1 MIFLI
6 AVVIGILL
14 GVAMGGRISS
24 LPSLRLRGIW
34 LVLLALIAQFVIFVP
49 VFSERPLLTTGAA
62 VFHIASYVLILGF
75 LVWNRRVRPLIA
87 LGLGAVCNFLAIAAN
102 GGLMPASATAL
113 RSAGLGR
120 AADRLLA
127 DGSLGNVVLMGET
140 TRFDALRKRRHRRV
154 TGQPIDLLVL
164 RVHRQDVPFESAPF
178 QVAQNLAGDRTRPR
192 TRADDGDRP
201 RYDERP
207 QFSRHGTSSPTRSTR

>member
-140 TRFDALRKRRHRRV
+140 TRFDALGDWLYLPD
-154 TGQPIDLLVL
+154 T
-164 RVHRQDVPFESAPF
+164 VPFATAFS
-178 QVAQNLAGDRTRPR
+178 VGDVLIMIGLIWLIAWGMKS
-192 TRADDGDRP
+192 RA
-201 RYDERP
+201 
-207 QFSRHGTSSPTRSTR
+207 